1 MARRP
6 NLFGMR
12 GASRVRT
19 GFRVSHY
26 RRSANSCTTTLGC
39 SKCSG
44 AKRPV
49 LTLIILSVGITH
61 VWARGTIFKRARAL
75 WPELLD
81 CPLCAGVWISILV
94 QVGLVYATTFTVA
107 LGIAC
112 VSASLSLALY
122 GLIRAIPVRSL
133 AATRESPR
141 ALDGRGAPSITA
153 SHVSLQSNEDAAWEA
168 GKGRGYT

>member
-1 MARRP
+1 M
-6 NLFGMR
+6 
-12 GASRVRT
+12 
-19 GFRVSHY
+19 
-26 RRSANSCTTTLGC
+26 
-39 SKCSG
+39 
-44 AKRPV
+44 

-94 QVGLVYATTFTVA
+94 QVGLVYATTLTVT

-122 GLIRAIPVRSL
+122 GLIRAIPVRAI
-133 AATRESPR
+133 AAAPNLVTDG
-141 ALDGRGAPSITA
+141 ALTGVRKARQGPLPKSGST
-153 SHVSLQSNEDAAWEA
+153 SLQSNEDAAWEA